1 MAEVK
6 RKQRGIMASLKKILR
21 KVLFLSC
28 RSSMQEKKNGLPL
41 QVEHTVFF
49 LEMD

>member
-1 MAEVK
+1 MVEVK
-6 RKQRGIMASLKKILR
+6 RKQKGFMASLKKILR

-28 RSSMQEKKNGLPL
+28 RYSMQEKKNGLPL
-41 QVEHTVFF
+41 QSRTHSFF